1 MTQEVYVSTAD
12 QRTGLDAGPS
22 PSSTDARP
30 PGRPRDATSSATL
43 PGAVSAAHH
52 GRIEAIDLAR
62 GVAIVLMILSHGING
77 LLSFE
82 QFTDWG
88 MVPVHTITKMASSLF
103 IMVFGI
109 ALAVAF
115 VPKVGADD
123 WPRRRLKLLL
133 NGLIVF
139 FWYKVLTIVEMN
151 HLYEPPDIIDA
162 LLYRTFPS
170 YVEILG
176 FYAIALMWIP
186 WFLPLWARL
195 PLAARWASPLLM
207 GLVSWLLLRHFD
219 FWGVAQLKAL
229 VVEHP
234 DYYTWGQLARG
245 PLVLF
250 GLLLGGLVL
259 THHGEPRHRLRLA
272 AAMAATGGAALLL
285 FLFLARAGL
294 HAELLA
300 IAHNAGKHPPELRFM
315 LFSVGGALLVIAACL
330 AGGARLAGWLRPV
343 TVVGT
348 EALKAFVFHI
358 FVIFVFLRL
367 LLGYF
372 HTITYMHALT
382 LSLLLVLATAAW
394 IRITA
399 WIQQRA

>member
-1 MTQEVYVSTAD
+1 VTSAD
-12 QRTGLDAGPS
+12 HRADRRSHPLHDDGL
-22 PSSTDARP
+22 
-30 PGRPRDATSSATL
+30 GRPAGRAPGISSPTV
-43 PGAVSAAHH
+43 PGAVAVPHH

-62 GVAIVLMILSHGING
+62 GVAVVLMILSHGVNG

-115 VPKVGADD
+115 VPKVGDED

-133 NGLIVF
+133 NGLIVL

-186 WFLPLWARL
+186 WLLPLWARM
-195 PLAARWASPLLM
+195 PLALRWASPVLM
-207 GLVSWLLLRHFD
+207 GLLSWLLLRHFD
-219 FWGVAQLKAL
+219 FWGVEQLQAL
-229 VVEHP
+229 IVEHP

-250 GLLLGGLVL
+250 GMLLGGLVL
-259 THHGEPRHRLRLA
+259 QHHADRQRRLRLA
-272 AAMAATGGAALLL
+272 ATMAIVGGAALLV
-285 FLFLARAGL
+285 FLFLARADL
-294 HAELLA
+294 YAELLA
-300 IAHNAGKHPPELRFM
+300 IAHNAGKHPPETRFM
-315 LFSVGGALLVIAACL
+315 LFSIGGALLVLAACL
-330 AGGARLAGWLRPV
+330 AGGARLAAWLRPV
-343 TVVGT
+343 TLIGT
-348 EALKAFVFHI
+348 EALKAFIFHI
-358 FVIFVFLRL
+358 FVIFVFFRL
-367 LLGYF
+367 LFGYF
-372 HTITYMHALT
+372 HTITYLHALT
-382 LSLLLVLATAAW
+382 LTLLLILATAAW
-394 IRITA
+394 IKLTA
-399 WIQQRA
+399 WVQQRA

>member
-1 MTQEVYVSTAD
+1 VQEAYV
-12 QRTGLDAGPS
+12 
-22 PSSTDARP
+22 SSTDHRSGLDVSGEPAARGDARP
-30 PGRPRDATSSATL
+30 AGRPRDAASTATL
-43 PGAVSAAHH
+43 PGAVRTSGH

-62 GVAIVLMILSHGING
+62 GVAVVLMILSHGING

-82 QFTDWG
+82 QFTSWG

-115 VPKVGADD
+115 VPKVDADD

-176 FYAIALMWIP
+176 FYAIALLWIP
-186 WFLPLWARL
+186 WFLPLWARMPTAL
-195 PLAARWASPLLM
+195 RWASPLLM
-207 GLVSWLLLRHFD
+207 GLVSWLLLRHFG
-219 FWGVAQLKAL
+219 FWGIEQLQAL
-229 VVEHP
+229 AVEYP

-250 GLLLGGLVL
+250 GMLLGGLVL
-259 THHGEPRHRLRLA
+259 EHHAERQSRLRLA

-285 FLFLARAGL
+285 FLFLARADL

-330 AGGARLAGWLRPV
+330 AGGARLAAWLRPV
-343 TVVGT
+343 TVIGT

-367 LLGYF
+367 LFGYF
-372 HTITYMHALT
+372 HAITYMHALT
-382 LSLLLVLATAAW
+382 LTLLLILATAAW
-394 IRITA
+394 IRMTA

>member
-1 MTQEVYVSTAD
+1 
-12 QRTGLDAGPS
+12 
-22 PSSTDARP
+22 
-30 PGRPRDATSSATL
+30 
-43 PGAVSAAHH
+43 
-52 GRIEAIDLAR
+52 
-62 GVAIVLMILSHGING
+62 
-77 LLSFE
+77 
-82 QFTDWG
+82 
-88 MVPVHTITKMASSLF
+88 
-103 IMVFGI
+103 MVFGI

-115 VPKVGADD
+115 VPKVHDED

-133 NGLIVF
+133 NGLIVL

-176 FYAIALMWIP
+176 FYAIALLWIP
-186 WFLPLWARL
+186 WFLPLWARMS
-195 PLAARWASPLLM
+195 LAWRWASPVLM

-219 FWGVAQLKAL
+219 FWGVEQLQAL

-250 GLLLGGLVL
+250 GMLLGGLVL
-259 THHGEPRHRLRLA
+259 QHHADRRDRMRLA
-272 AAMAATGGAALLL
+272 AGMALVGAAAVLL
-285 FLFLARAGL
+285 FLFLARADL

-300 IAHNAGKHPPELRFM
+300 IARNAGKHPPELRFM
-315 LFSVGGALLVIAACL
+315 LFSVGGALLVLGACL
-330 AGGARLAGWLRPV
+330 AGGARLAAWLRPV
-343 TVVGT
+343 TVIGT

-372 HTITYMHALT
+372 HTITYMHALA
-382 LSLLLVLATAAW
+382 LSVALILATAAW
-394 IRITA
+394 IKLTA